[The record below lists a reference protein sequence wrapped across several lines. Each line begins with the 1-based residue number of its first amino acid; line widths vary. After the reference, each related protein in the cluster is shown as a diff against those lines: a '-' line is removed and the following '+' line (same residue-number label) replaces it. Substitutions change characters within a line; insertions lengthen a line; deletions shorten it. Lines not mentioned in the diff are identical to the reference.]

1 MAGAMGDT
9 RGRSL
14 TDILRRLGWAEI
26 VFADPFA
33 ATPTDGRTDYR
44 DELLLDHLRD
54 RVRSINP
61 GPDGEPWLDDA
72 RLDVIC
78 DKLHRAAAMSDLID
92 SNRAITELFVQGVVV
107 DGDPDWDGGRGRT
120 VKLIDWDN
128 SERNDLRV
136 IENFRLDRPL
146 DGGPRFVV
154 LDCVL
159 FVNGLPLAVVRHPS
173 TDREPTVA
181 EAIADLRSFTGQRQ
195 DGPREGVP
203 GFFRY
208 VQMLVATDG
217 TEQAKL
223 GTITSAPEHFAE
235 WKTVEPASRDRII
248 AEFGVSP
255 NRLTALERLA
265 AGVLRPSHLLDLV
278 QNFTAFHSVDGR
290 MVKLL
295 ARYPQFRAVQRIVYK
310 LRTGRPPAPGRADER
325 GGTVWHTQGS
335 GKSYTMAFIIRKMRS
350 TPGLSNFK
358 VAVAVDRVDLR
369 QQLADSLAIA
379 GESVIEASGVASAR
393 MELSDDVPN
402 VVMIMMQHAQR
413 DADAAVGAAFEE
425 RLGSDT
431 ASSVIHFPELTQSER
446 VLVLVDEA
454 HRGQSSWLHARL
466 RRGLPGAAW
475 VGFTGTPLTRE
486 DRRRNTT
493 IGIFGGFVDTY
504 TLQDAVTDGATVPIR
519 YEQRRA
525 EAYLVDRVE
534 LDFEYEREVG
544 GTPAARELSQ
554 QRITTRQALESE
566 QLIADKA
573 RDMVRHW
580 VETVLPNG
588 FKAQVAAATR
598 LAAVRY
604 RAALRTARDE
614 LVVELADYD
623 AALRNDPDAA
633 RAQQDAAFLNAAL
646 PFLPLLRIIDFVPV
660 ISEGRTRDPT
670 TGQLRADPPLWSQWT
685 TDSRQRDHIAR
696 FRRPLPAPE
705 TLGSGPGP
713 RGGNIPWSSSAGG
726 SPWSDSLLGS
736 ESSSHPVHQGPR
748 NEPWGAE
755 SPDDSFD
762 RSHGAAPRSAQGPP
776 HGGGPAPIAFVIVQ
790 AMLLTGFDAPV
801 EQVLYLDRAI
811 RDLEL
816 LQAIARVNRPARLK
830 TVGLVVDYAGV
841 SRHLDAALSAYEEE
855 DLAETKIF
863 LRDDDV
869 TRLREA
875 HESVRQFLDL
885 HEVGPLTD
893 GAELD
898 KLLTVVADP
907 RLRVEFDELLGGFF
921 RYLDRV
927 LPRPA
932 ALRYEDDAGAYGVAQ
947 YRVRRCYRET
957 RSGSL
962 DPYTFGA
969 KVRYLLDQHI
979 RVSSIVQRIPPVEI
993 TAADFRERV
1002 AALTNPKV
1010 RALEMEHALR
1020 RRIAERTAS
1029 DPAYYERLSE
1039 RLERIL
1045 AQLRSDAEQL
1055 ALALDE
1061 LVREVRERETV
1072 AEDHGLDQRTEAPI
1086 RSLLELR
1093 IRQVADTAADMPPPD
1108 ADNILTLTRNLHRLI
1123 RNGVQPP
1130 HFSRNEHLQARLRR
1144 QIRNYLLDCDLHENI
1159 AGPLA
1164 EELLEF
1170 ARFNRGSFLDHEP
1183 GA

>member
-1 MAGAMGDT
+1 MTGATGDPS
-9 RGRSL
+9 GRSL
-14 TDILRRLGWAEI
+14 TEILRRLGWAEI
-26 VFADPFA
+26 VVADPFA
-33 ATPTDGRTDYR
+33 ATPTDGRNDYR
-44 DELLLDHLRD
+44 DELLLDRLRD
-54 RVRSINP
+54 RLRSINQ
-61 GPDGEPWLDDA
+61 GPDGGPWLDEI
-72 RLDVIC
+72 RLDAIC
-78 DKLHRAAAMSDLID
+78 DKLRRVASVDNLID
-92 SNRAITELFVQGVVV
+92 ANRAVTELLLQGVVV
-107 DGDPDWDGGRGRT
+107 DGRPDWDGGRSRT
-120 VKLIDWDN
+120 VRLIDWN
-128 SERNDLRV
+128 VPERNDLRV

-146 DGGPRFVV
+146 DGGPHFVV
-154 LDCVL
+154 LDYVL

-173 TDREPTVA
+173 ADREPTVG
-181 EAIADLRSFTGQRQ
+181 EAIADLRSYTGQRQ
-195 DGPREGVP
+195 DGPRESVP

-217 TEQAKL
+217 TAEAKL

-235 WKTVEPASRDRII
+235 WKTVEPANRDQIL
-248 AEFGVSP
+248 AELGISP
-255 NRLTALERLA
+255 NRLTGLERLGV
-265 AGVLRPSHLLDLV
+265 GVLRPSHLLDLV
-278 QNFTAFHSVDGR
+278 QNFTAFHSVEGR

-295 ARYPQFRAVQRIVYK
+295 ARYPQFRAVQRIVHN
-310 LRTGRPPAPGRADER
+310 LRTGRQPVPGRADER

-350 TPGLSNFK
+350 TPELSNFK
-358 VAVAVDRVDLR
+358 VAVVVDRIDLR

-393 MELSDDVPN
+393 AELSDDVPN

-413 DADAAVGAAFEE
+413 DADAAADAAVEE

-431 ASSVIHFPELTQSER
+431 ASRVVHFPELTSSER

-466 RRGLPGAAW
+466 RRGLPRAAW

-486 DRRRNTT
+486 DRHRNTT
-493 IGIFGGFVDTY
+493 VGIFGGFVDTY
-504 TLQDAVTDGATVPIR
+504 TLRDAVTDGATVPIR

-525 EAYLVDRVE
+525 AAYLVDRVE

-544 GTPAARELSQ
+544 GTPAARELAQ

-573 RDMVRHW
+573 RDMLRHW

-588 FKAQVAAATR
+588 FKAQVATATR

-604 RAALRTARDE
+604 RAALRSARDE
-614 LVVELADYD
+614 LVMELADHE
-623 AALRNDPDAA
+623 AALRSDPEAA
-633 RAQQDAAFLNAAL
+633 CAHLDTAFLNAAL

-660 ISEGRTRDPT
+660 ISEGQTRDPT
-670 TGQLRADPPLWSQWT
+670 TGRLRADPLEWSQWT
-685 TDSRQRDHIAR
+685 ADSRQRAHIAG
-696 FRRPLPAPE
+696 FRRPFPAPE
-705 TLGSGPGP
+705 TLGGGAGPHGGGP
-713 RGGNIPWSSSAGG
+713 PWSSSVGG
-726 SPWSDSLLGS
+726 PPWSGTSPGP
-736 ESSSHPVHQGPR
+736 EGSHPVHQGPH
-748 NEPWGAE
+748 NEPWGTQP
-755 SPDDSFD
+755 PDDSFD
-762 RSHGAAPRSAQGPP
+762 RTRGAAPWSAQGPP
-776 HGGGPAPIAFVIVQ
+776 ARGGPAPIAFVIVQ

-830 TVGLVVDYAGV
+830 MVGLVVDYAGV
-841 SRHLDAALSAYEEE
+841 SRHLDAALSAYDEE
-855 DLAETKIF
+855 DLAETKTF

-869 TRLREA
+869 PRLREA
-875 HESVRQFLDL
+875 RESVRQFLDL
-885 HEVGPLTD
+885 HGVGPLTD
-893 GAELD
+893 TAELD

-907 RLRVEFDELLGGFF
+907 RLRVAFDRLLGEFF

-927 LPRPA
+927 LPRAA
-932 ALRYEDDAGAYGVAQ
+932 ALSYEDDAGAYGLAQ
-947 YRVRRCYRET
+947 YRVRRCFRET

-969 KVRYLLDQHI
+969 KVRHLLDQHI
-979 RVSSIVQRIPPVEI
+979 RVSGIVQRIPPVEI

-1002 AALTNPKV
+1002 AALASPRV

-1061 LVREVRERETV
+1061 LVREVRERETT
-1072 AEDHGLDQRTEAPI
+1072 AENDGLDRRTEAPI

-1093 IRQVADTAADMPPPD
+1093 VRQAAAAAANMPPLE
-1108 ADNILTLTRNLHRLI
+1108 ADNILTLTRYLHGLI

-1130 HFSRNEHLQARLRR
+1130 HFSRSEHLQGKLRR
-1144 QIRNYLLDCDLHENI
+1144 QIRNYLLDSDLHEDV

-1164 EELLEF
+1164 EELLDF
-1170 ARFNRGSFLDHEP
+1170 ARVNRGVFLDAESSD
-1183 GA
+1183 